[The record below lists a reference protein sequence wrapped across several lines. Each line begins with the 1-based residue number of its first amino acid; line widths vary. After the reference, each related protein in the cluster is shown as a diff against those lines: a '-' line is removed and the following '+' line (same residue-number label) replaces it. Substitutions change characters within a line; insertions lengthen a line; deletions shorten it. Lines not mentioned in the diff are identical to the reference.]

1 MFFCLRPGLYRI
13 RPSKCSRNMIIQ
25 LARPSIFKR
34 NYAVNDQAKEQL
46 KQTTSAVTDKIGP
59 EKSYLEEIL
68 LEKEKEPKTTGQKGY
83 KLLDS

>member
-1 MFFCLRPGLYRI
+1 
-13 RPSKCSRNMIIQ
+13 MIIQ

-34 NYAVNDQAKEQL
+34 NYAVNDQAKEQVN
-46 KQTTSAVTDKIGP
+46 QTTSAVTDKIGP

-68 LEKEKEPKTTGQKGY
+68 EKEKEPKTTGQKGY